1 MSFRAALAILISLG
15 ITLVFG
21 NRIIRSL
28 KKMQVSESVRDLGL
42 AGQKEKEGTP
52 TMGGVMIVMAII
64 IPTILLAKLDNICLL
79 YTSDAADE

>member
-1 MSFRAALAILISLG
+1 MAILISLG

-21 NRIIRSL
+21 SRIIRSL

-52 TMGGVMIVMAII
+52 TMGGIMIVLAIV
-64 IPTILLAKLDNICLL
+64 IPTLLLARLDNIYVCLL